1 MKWEGLRKSDNV
13 EDRRRMTGP
22 VMVGG
27 GGIGVLILALIVM
40 ALGGDPRALLNNQ
53 GGGAPI
59 VEEGGEENPQEE
71 RYAEFVTRIL
81 GDTEDVWTEIF
92 RTEFKKEYRKPT
104 LVLFR
109 GSEETGCGSATSA
122 TGPFYCPAD
131 EKVYI
136 DLSFFEVMNKRLGA
150 GGDFAY
156 AYVIAHEVGHHVQK
170 QLGITQMVDEQRGR
184 VSEEEY
190 NQLSVRLELQADFFA
205 GVWANHGQ
213 KNQRFLEEGD
223 LENAL
228 NAAQAIGDDTLQRNA
243 QGRVRPESFTH
254 GTSQQRYNWLLKG
267 LRTGDVDQG
276 DTFKASRL

>member
-13 EDRRRMTGP
+13 EDRRRMSGP

-27 GGIGVLILALIVM
+27 GGIGVLILALIVI
-40 ALGGDPRALLNNQ
+40 ALGGDPRALLNQ
-53 GGGAPI
+53 GGGGPVVQEDAETTA
-59 VEEGGEENPQEE
+59 EED

-92 RTEFKKEYRKPT
+92 RKEFKKEYRKPT

-109 GSEETGCGSATSA
+109 GAVDTGCGSASSS
-122 TGPFYCPAD
+122 TGPFYCPGD

-136 DLSFFEVMNKRLGA
+136 DVSFFEVMNKRLGA

-184 VSEEEY
+184 VSDEEY

-205 GVWANHGQ
+205 GVWAHHGQ
-213 KNQRFLEEGD
+213 RKQRFLEEGD

-228 NAAQAIGDDTLQRNA
+228 NAAQAIGDDTLQRKA

-267 LRTGDVDQG
+267 LKTGDVNQG
-276 DTFKASRL
+276 DTFQATRL

>member
-1 MKWEGLRKSDNV
+1 MS
-13 EDRRRMTGP
+13 GP

-53 GGGAPI
+53 GGNQQV
-59 VEEGGEENPQEE
+59 VEEGEESNPQEE
-71 RYAEFVTRIL
+71 RYKDFVSRIL

-92 RTEFKKEYRKPT
+92 RTEFKKEYEKPT
-104 LVLFR
+104 LVIFR
-109 GSEETGCGSATSA
+109 GTVDTRCGTASAS

-131 EKVYI
+131 KTVYI

-156 AYVIAHEVGHHVQK
+156 AYVIAHEVGHHVQN
-170 QLGITQMVDEQRGR
+170 QLGVTQWLDGQRDR
-184 VSEEEY
+184 LSEEEN
-190 NQLSVRLELQADFFA
+190 NQLSVRLELQADFYA
-205 GVWANHGQ
+205 GVWAHHGQ
-213 KNQRFLEEGD
+213 KKDRFLEEGD

-228 NAAQAIGDDTLQRNA
+228 NAAAAIGDDTLQKNA

-267 LRTGDVDQG
+267 LKTGDVDQG
-276 DTFKASRL
+276 DTFKAARL

>member
-13 EDRRRMTGP
+13 EDRRRMSGP

-40 ALGGDPRALLNNQ
+40 ALGGDPRALLNQ
-53 GGGAPI
+53 GGGGP
-59 VEEGGEENPQEE
+59 VVQEGAEPTAEEE

-81 GDTEDVWTEIF
+81 GDTEDVWSEIF
-92 RTEFKKEYRKPT
+92 RKEFKKEYRKPT

-109 GSEETGCGSATSA
+109 GSVDTGCGSASSS
-122 TGPFYCPAD
+122 TGPFYCPGD

-136 DLSFFEVMNKRLGA
+136 DVSFFDVMNKRLGA

-205 GVWANHGQ
+205 GVWANQGQ
-213 KNQRFLEEGD
+213 KKQRFLEEGD

-254 GTSQQRYNWLLKG
+254 GTSKQRYNWLLKG
-267 LRTGDVDQG
+267 LKTGDVNQG
-276 DTFKASRL
+276 DTFQATRL